1 MMRQLRAHFTTGC
14 QLSDLSLLLNLCTKT
29 ATQTNLFSFGLR
41 TRHDSMLM
49 IEGVMMMWVVKEL
62 IDCDTTSNS

>member
-1 MMRQLRAHFTTGC
+1 MMRQLRPTLLQAC

-41 TRHDSMLM
+41 TRHDCMLM

>member
-1 MMRQLRAHFTTGC
+1 MMRQLRAHLLQAC
-14 QLSDLSLLLNLCTKT
+14 QLSGLSLLLNYMYQN

-41 TRHDSMLM
+41 TRHDCMLM